1 MEIESDYN
9 GRNPRLTENTEN
21 QLREKLAK
29 IPHWTLYTKSLS
41 TGGQQTEQISLSLCA
56 PTVSVRVGEKNGII
70 YTGAQVIVTQ
80 SMQKD
85 VLRKIHAHHFG
96 GESNILMA
104 REVLFWSGNLETWK
118 LGNFI
123 QEMCDACSTY
133 AQYSPSAPKEP
144 MKSLP
149 IPTGPWQI
157 VSQDFC
163 QLEKQRYLVTVC
175 HFSDWIDYVSIQI
188 EVVDLISK

>member
-9 GRNPRLTENTEN
+9 GRNSRLTENTEN

-41 TGGQQTEQISLSLCA
+41 TGGQQTEQIFLSLCA

-104 REVLFWSGNLETWK
+104 LEVLFWSGMR
-118 LGNFI
+118 NFI
-123 QEMCDACSTY
+123 QEMCDPRSTC
-133 AQYSPSAPKEP
+133 AQYGPSAPKEP

-163 QLEKQRYLVTVC
+163 QLEKQRYLVTSC